1 MPSSFERDNAMNI
14 LSIVDSVPRSI
25 ATEALYYCLRALK
38 QAGLPAES
46 KKDYFFDT
54 EGSHPNETSVA
65 LARQILERIVAVEG
79 RELDLLDR
87 ERIHGYIHEVANATD
102 TLSTRV
108 DGFNKERGAELL
120 QRMRSA

>member
-1 MPSSFERDNAMNI
+1 MNI

-54 EGSHPNETSVA
+54 EGSHPNESSVA

-79 RELDLLDR
+79 QELDLLDR
-87 ERIHGYIHEVANATD
+87 ERIHDYIHEVANATD